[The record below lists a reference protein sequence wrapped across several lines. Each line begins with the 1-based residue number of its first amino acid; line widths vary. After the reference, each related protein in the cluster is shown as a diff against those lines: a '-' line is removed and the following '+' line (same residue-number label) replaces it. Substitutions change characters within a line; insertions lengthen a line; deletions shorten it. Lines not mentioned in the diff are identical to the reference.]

1 MGKLVLYTDGASRG
15 NPGPGAAAYI
25 LQDSEGKTLSG
36 RAVFIAKTTNNI
48 AEYTAVIEGLKAAH
62 AAGASQI
69 ELLSDSE
76 LVIRQI
82 HGQYKVKSDN
92 LRDLFMQVME
102 RLASFQSW
110 KATHILREKNQEADR
125 LANRAVDLCGGV
137 EWAEEYPVKEIRPV
151 RLGILIS
158 GGGRTM
164 ANIDQAIK
172 ANKLSA
178 QIAAVIC
185 SRREIKGVG
194 LSRQIGFEPAII
206 RVKDYP
212 DVEQFTRK
220 IVEILDESK
229 VDLVIQAGWLC
240 LWHIPK
246 QYENRVMNIHPAL
259 LPGFGG
265 QGMWGHH
272 VHEAVLC
279 AGCKVSGC
287 TVHFCTNEYDQGPI
301 ILQRTCPVLD
311 DDTPDRL
318 ADRVFEQECMAYPE
332 AIQLYAEGRLAVEKG
347 KVHINKEK
355 NKDK

>member
-1 MGKLVLYTDGASRG
+1 VGKLVLYTDGASRG

-25 LQDSEGKTLSG
+25 LKDSNGNTLSG
-36 RAVFIAKTTNNI
+36 RAVYIAQTTNNI
-48 AEYTAVIEGLKAAH
+48 AEYTAVIEGLKAAQT
-62 AAGASQI
+62 AGASQI

-76 LVIRQI
+76 LIIRQI

-102 RLASFQSW
+102 RLASFGSW

-125 LANRAVDLCGGV
+125 LANRAVDLCGDV
-137 EWAEEYPVKEIRPV
+137 ELTGQEPAKEVRPV

-164 ANIDQAIK
+164 VNIDNAIK
-172 ANKLSA
+172 ANNLSA

-185 SRREIKGVG
+185 SRKEIKGVE
-194 LSRQIGFEPAII
+194 LSRQHGFEPQII

-212 DVEQFTRK
+212 DIKHFSQK
-220 IVEILDESK
+220 IVDILDTCK

-240 LWHIPK
+240 LWNIPK
-246 QYENRVMNIHPAL
+246 EYENRVMNIHPAL
-259 LPGFGG
+259 LPSFGG

-272 VHEAVLC
+272 VHEAVLR

-311 DDTPDRL
+311 DDTPDTL
-318 ADRVFEQECMAYPE
+318 AGRVFEQECLAYPE
-332 AIQLYAEGRLAVEKG
+332 AIELYAEGRIVIENG
-347 KVHINKEK
+347 KVHIK
-355 NKDK
+355 

>member
-25 LQDSEGKTLSG
+25 LKDTEGKTLSG
-36 RAVFIAKTTNNI
+36 RAVYIAKTTNNT

-62 AAGASQI
+62 AAGAAQI
-69 ELLSDSE
+69 ELFSDSE
-76 LVIRQI
+76 LIIRQI
-82 HGQYKVKSDN
+82 HGHYKVKSDN
-92 LRDLFMQVME
+92 LRDLFMRVME

-125 LANRAVDLCGGV
+125 LANRAVDLCGDV
-137 EWAEEYPVKEIRPV
+137 EWAKEEAVKDVRPV

-164 ANIDQAIK
+164 ANIDEAIK

-185 SRREIKGVG
+185 SRREIKGVD
-194 LSRQIGFEPAII
+194 LSRKIGFEPAII

-212 DVEQFTRK
+212 DVESFSRK
-220 IVEILDESK
+220 IADILDAAK

-246 QYENRVMNIHPAL
+246 QYDNRVMNIHPAL
-259 LPGFGG
+259 LPAFGG

-272 VHEAVLC
+272 VHEAVLG
-279 AGCKVSGC
+279 AGSKVSGC

-311 DDTPDRL
+311 DDTPDTL
-318 ADRVFEQECMAYPE
+318 AERVFKQECIAYPE
-332 AIQLYAEGRLAVEKG
+332 AIQLYAEGRLVIKNG
-347 KVHINKEK
+347 KVRI
-355 NKDK
+355 DITR

>member
-1 MGKLVLYTDGASRG
+1 VGKLVLYTDGASRG

-25 LQDSEGKTLSG
+25 LKDSQGKTLSG
-36 RAVFIAKTTNNI
+36 RAVYIAQTTNNI
-48 AEYTAVIEGLKAAH
+48 AEYTAVIDGLNAAH
-62 AAGASQI
+62 AAGAWQI
-69 ELLSDSE
+69 ELLCDSE

-92 LRDLFMQVME
+92 LRELFVQVME

-125 LANRAVDLCGGV
+125 LANRAVDLRGDV
-137 EWAEEYPVKEIRPV
+137 ELTGQEPAKEIRPI

-164 ANIDQAIK
+164 ENIDKAIK

-178 QIAAVIC
+178 QITTVIC
-185 SRREIKGVG
+185 SRKEIKGVE
-194 LSRQIGFEPAII
+194 LSRELGFEPQII

-212 DVEQFTRK
+212 DIEQFSQK
-220 IVEILDESK
+220 MVDILDASK

-272 VHEAVLC
+272 VHEAVLR

-311 DDTPDRL
+311 DDTSDTL
-318 ADRVFEQECMAYPE
+318 AGRVFEQECRAYPE
-332 AIQLYAEGRLAVEKG
+332 AIQLYAEGRIMVENG
-347 KVHINKEK
+347 KVCIK
-355 NKDK
+355 